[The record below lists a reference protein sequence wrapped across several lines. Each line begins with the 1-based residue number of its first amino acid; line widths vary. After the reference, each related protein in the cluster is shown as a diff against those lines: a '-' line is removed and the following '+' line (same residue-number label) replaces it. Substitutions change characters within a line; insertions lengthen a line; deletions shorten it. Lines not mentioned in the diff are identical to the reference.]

1 MRLRVSHTPRSDTP
15 LSSCLYVI
23 SPIGTPS
30 SVSCVA
36 YGLHALG
43 SKTTPASITPD
54 PSTGEGG
61 PMSGGFVAL
70 IVIMSIVGAV
80 AVGGAFVYLRRRRQF
95 QRLNQYDVEDM
106 GSGMLPSAMSSM
118 GVKWGSQQDG
128 GGDYSSLG

>member
-1 MRLRVSHTPRSDTP
+1 
-15 LSSCLYVI
+15 
-23 SPIGTPS
+23 
-30 SVSCVA
+30 
-36 YGLHALG
+36 
-43 SKTTPASITPD
+43 
-54 PSTGEGG
+54 
-61 PMSGGFVAL
+61 MSGGFVAL